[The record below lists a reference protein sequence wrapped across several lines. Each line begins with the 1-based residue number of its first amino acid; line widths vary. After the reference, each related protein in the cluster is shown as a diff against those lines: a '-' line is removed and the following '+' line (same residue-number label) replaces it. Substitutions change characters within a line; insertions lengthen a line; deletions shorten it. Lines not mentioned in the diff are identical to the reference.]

1 MYISYKST
9 EYPCGARVGATMAY
23 TGLPEDFPAPVE
35 DVIILYRDDG
45 FELRRDDPGDYAR
58 QTFEGGTLTLTN
70 EPEPTPSP
78 EPEPKPEP
86 SGTLEERVTEVE
98 EDVAALT
105 AAVEKGL
112 SL

>member
-9 EYPCGARVGATMAY
+9 NYPCGARVGATMVY
-23 TGLPEDFPAPVE
+23 TGLPEDFPAPVDSE
-35 DVIILYRDDG
+35 MILYRDDG
-45 FELRRDDPGDYAR
+45 FELRRDDPGDYLR
-58 QTFEGGTLTLTN
+58 QTFEGGVLTLTN
-70 EPEPTPSP
+70 EPEPTPGP
-78 EPEPKPEP
+78 EPEPEEPEP
-86 SGTLEERVTEVE
+86 DLEERVTVVE